1 MLSVFIATAQQP
13 SLTANLVYTP
23 THCASEN
30 IEHCN
35 ESAEVITDMHCCVSV
50 VTHYFYS
57 ETPELLAAIITTQQQ
72 NNVEFNPQPLL
83 GAKTTR
89 YRPPIV

>member
-1 MLSVFIATAQQP
+1 VFAAMLQQLQQP
-13 SLTANLVYTP
+13 SLTTNLAYTAVP
-23 THCASEN
+23 CSSSN
-30 IEHCN
+30 MEHCN
-35 ESAEVITDMHCCVSV
+35 ESTEAVNDMQCCVSV

-57 ETPELLAAIITTQQQ
+57 ETSELPAAIITTQQK